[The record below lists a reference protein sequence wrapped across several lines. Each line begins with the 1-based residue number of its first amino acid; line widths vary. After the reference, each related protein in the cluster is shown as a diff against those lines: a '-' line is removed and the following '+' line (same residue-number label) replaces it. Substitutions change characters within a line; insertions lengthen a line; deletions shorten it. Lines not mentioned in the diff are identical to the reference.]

1 MSAVT
6 VQTVQLPGHFTQ
18 PQLSGLKDVVNHHRE
33 NGHVV
38 RFDAQ
43 EVERI
48 DGVAVQFIVA
58 VSKLQSKIED
68 QPLVV
73 NPNEVV
79 LKALDDMGV
88 HQHVSMDDVEI
99 GSAGASQNA

>member
-1 MSAVT
+1 MVE
-6 VQTVQLPGHFTQ
+6 LPSHFTQ
-18 PQLSGLKDVVNHHRE
+18 PQLVGLKDVVNHHRE

-38 RFDAQ
+38 RFDAR

-48 DGVAVQFIVA
+48 DGAAVQFIVA
-58 VSKLQSKIED
+58 VSKLQSETQN

-73 NPNEVV
+73 NPNDVV

-88 HQHVSMDDVEI
+88 HEQISVDATQIDDSQI
-99 GSAGASQNA
+99 GSSAVEKDA

>member
-1 MSAVT
+1 MSTVT
-6 VQTVQLPGHFTQ
+6 AQTVQLPAHFTQ

-43 EVERI
+43 EVERM
-48 DGVAVQFIVA
+48 DGAAVQFMLA
-58 VSKLQSKIED
+58 VCKLQSDAEN

-88 HQHVSMDDVEI
+88 HEHVSLGDVQI
-99 GSAGASQNA
+99 QSDRASQGA